1 MTWEEKGLLEFLF
14 KVLLTF
20 NSTSFILII
29 YLIKE
34 NCYIWGVE
42 DLPIWV
48 SHIIFMVVPI
58 VCTAFSIV
66 LKRILSKDSIECM
79 IKDVKL
85 ANNEFLPSYLG
96 YFFVGLSVPNVETMT
111 FVYVILFIFTFVS
124 QTLYFNP
131 LFLCFG
137 YHFYYITTMDN
148 VTHFIISKKYIRAS
162 KNLKFSNLRRINY
175 FSYIDAEEKKR

>member
-1 MTWEEKGLLEFLF
+1 MLEFLF

-29 YLIKE
+29 YLIKG
-34 NCYIWGVE
+34 NYYISTLE
-42 DLPIWV
+42 DLPIWI
-48 SHIIFMVVPI
+48 SHIIFAVIPI
-58 VCTAFSIV
+58 ACTAFSIV
-66 LKRILSKDSIECM
+66 LKRVLSRDSIECM

-96 YFFVGLSVPNVETMT
+96 YFFVALSVPDVETMV
-111 FVYVILFIFTFVS
+111 FIYVILFIFTFVS

-148 VTHFIISKKYIRAS
+148 VTHFIISKRYIRDP
-162 KNLKFSNLRRINY
+162 KKLKFSNLRRINY
-175 FSYIDAEEKKR
+175 FSYIDAEEKNGESRNS

>member
-1 MTWEEKGLLEFLF
+1 MGVLF
-14 KVLLTF
+14 ELFLTF

-29 YLIKE
+29 YFIKE
-34 NCYIWGVE
+34 NYYMCG
-42 DLPIWV
+42 LRNFPIWI
-48 SHIIFMVVPI
+48 SHFIFVVVPI

-66 LKRILSKDSIECM
+66 LKRILSKDSIECE

-96 YFFVGLSVPNVETMT
+96 YFFVALSVPNIETMV
-111 FVYVILFIFTFVS
+111 FVYIILFAFTFVS

-137 YHFYYITTMDN
+137 YHFYYITTIDEA
-148 VTHFIISKKYIRAS
+148 THFIISKKCIRNA
-162 KNLKFSNLRRINY
+162 KDLKFINLRRINY
-175 FSYIDAEEKKR
+175 FTYFDTEE